1 MEPLEESKSSNIL
14 KDMRKSNKAT
24 TLSPLSLDYGV
35 TVSLRKDELRQ
46 YNGMVL
52 EIKLERQLL
61 QSLVELI
68 LPPILLVMVSWV
80 RRLYCLPC

>member
-1 MEPLEESKSSNIL
+1 M
-14 KDMRKSNKAT
+14 
-24 TLSPLSLDYGV
+24 SPLSLDYDV

-80 RRLYCLPC
+80 RLTVYHAQNCCCKKDYN

>member
-1 MEPLEESKSSNIL
+1 M
-14 KDMRKSNKAT
+14 
-24 TLSPLSLDYGV
+24 SPLSLDYDV

-61 QSLVELI
+61 QSLIELI

-80 RRLYCLPC
+80 RLYCFISHELLLYK

>member
-1 MEPLEESKSSNIL
+1 MS
-14 KDMRKSNKAT
+14 A
-24 TLSPLSLDYGV
+24 LSLDYDV
-35 TVSLRKDELRQ
+35 TVSLRKDELRQQ

-80 RRLYCLPC
+80 RLTVYHAENCCCEKDCD

>member
-1 MEPLEESKSSNIL
+1 
-14 KDMRKSNKAT
+14 MRKSNQARA
-24 TLSPLSLDYGV
+24 LSPLSLDYDV

-52 EIKLERQLL
+52 EIRLERQLL
-61 QSLVELI
+61 QSLIELI

-80 RRLYCLPC
+80 RLYCLPC

>member
-1 MEPLEESKSSNIL
+1 M
-14 KDMRKSNKAT
+14 
-24 TLSPLSLDYGV
+24 SPLSLDYDV

-61 QSLVELI
+61 QSLIELI

-80 RRLYCLPC
+80 RLTVYHAESCCCKKDCD